1 MANKETWKNTWGQID
16 WQDDK
21 ADDIKKQVNDLIL

>member
-16 WQDDK
+16 WQDGK
-21 ADDIKKQVNDLIL
+21 ADDIKKQEMI